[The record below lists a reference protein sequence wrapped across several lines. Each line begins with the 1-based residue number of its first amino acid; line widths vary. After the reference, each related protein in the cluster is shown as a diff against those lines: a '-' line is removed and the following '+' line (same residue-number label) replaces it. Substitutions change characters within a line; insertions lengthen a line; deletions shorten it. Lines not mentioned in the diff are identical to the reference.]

1 MISTKVVV
9 FPVPGGPWTTES
21 SFWFRADST
30 AFLWDLSSELLW
42 KKGTVLEPWAKGGG
56 SVPAPR
62 RAFFNDEAK
71 LKREF
76 D

>member
-42 KKGTVLEPWAKGGG
+42 KKGTVVETWAGGG
-56 SVPAPR
+56 SSVPAPG
-62 RAFFNDEAK
+62 RAFINEEKFD
-71 LKREF
+71 REF